1 MWSFQN
7 KHVFLRPLNASSSV
21 LSPDPHPSPTPPLH
35 PEPVLLATVHGP
47 SPGPWSASARNHEAR
62 SSAGSLLPPAP
73 GGLRAPDLLLQSAR
87 PRQRGHD
94 PAGQDPHVR
103 AHGEPRARAHA
114 STCTMCFTRSVQFQK
129 KCAEVLPTIFID
141 VHVSQNTWV
150 NVHVTEMKVYHFS
163 QIINYE
169 SPGDSE
175 VWDIMKHLSFE
186 LN

>member
-1 MWSFQN
+1 MSELCKGRFCRAGSRRSKKKKNPSPGMWSFQN
-7 KHVFLRPLNASSSV
+7 KHVFLRPLNASSSL

-47 SPGPWSASARNHEAR
+47 SSAPARNHEAR
-62 SSAGSLLPPAP
+62 SPAGSLLPPAP

-103 AHGEPRARAHA
+103 AHGERRAHAHA
-114 STCTMCFTRSVQFQK
+114 STCIVCFTRSVQFQK
-129 KCAEVLPTIFID
+129 TCAEVLPAIFID

-150 NVHVTEMKVYHFS
+150 NVHVTDVKLYYFS
-163 QIINYE
+163 Q
-169 SPGDSE
+169 
-175 VWDIMKHLSFE
+175 
-186 LN
+186 